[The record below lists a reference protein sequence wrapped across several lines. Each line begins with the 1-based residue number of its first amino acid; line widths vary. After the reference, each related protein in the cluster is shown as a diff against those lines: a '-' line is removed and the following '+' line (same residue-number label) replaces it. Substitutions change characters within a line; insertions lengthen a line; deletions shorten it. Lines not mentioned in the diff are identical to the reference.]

1 MIGDGFHL
9 DFPLQS
15 QNAVGHRDPE
25 TAGCEFAALDD
36 FGWNHIREH
45 EIAPDNFAR
54 DGVVEILPFPTGQD
68 LKPCRSLPNP
78 LSKMRPSTQQ

>member
-15 QNAVGHRDPE
+15 RESVGQVSE
-25 TAGCEFAALDD
+25 TARSAIAALDE
-36 FGWNHIREH
+36 FGWNHITQQ
-45 EIAPDNFAR
+45 EIALHNFAR
-54 DGVVEILPFPTGQD
+54 DGAVEILPFPTGQD

-78 LSKMRPSTQQ
+78 LNKMRPSTQQ